1 MAIRLADEIERE
13 GRPATVEEQAQLI
26 RFTGFG
32 ASELAN
38 GIFRRPGE
46 TTFRKGWEETGAAL
60 EEVGNRLKAL
70 KLTIRNA
77 PLAQPASYGACI
89 FTGAPA
95 VEEILIARAY

>member
-1 MAIRLADEIERE
+1 MAFN
-13 GRPATVEEQAQLI
+13 T
-26 RFTGFG
+26 
-32 ASELAN
+32 
-38 GIFRRPGE
+38 
-46 TTFRKGWEETGAAL
+46 AAL

-77 PLAQPASYGACI
+77 PLAQPASYGVCI